1 MSAWQVPVHIR
12 GSVLSS
18 CQKCRMNNSSDFYK
32 TALIVDS
39 GTNGASFLVCMV
51 AAVMVF
57 VYKLHRKT
65 VYRLAL
71 YQVFT
76 ALAMAAIHVSQAAI
90 IKYREELDLC
100 KAFAY
105 LSLFVEW
112 MKLLLSAWV
121 TLHLFC
127 FAVFYRNLR
136 RCELV
141 YLVTSLVV
149 PAVIASVPFTTHSYG
164 LAGSWCWIQSRQV
177 DVSNTSTGTIEQFVL
192 WYGPSMFLLF
202 TCSIAMTLMMCVLQ
216 RRLCRRRLD
225 AGGRLCYKDEH
236 WKAFKQ
242 LLPLAAYPIVYFIFN
257 ILPFIYR
264 VYRAIVSHHR
274 SAVHDTLEIL
284 SAITTS
290 AWCLAAGLTL
300 IVHILMTQLSIFGRK
315 RKYVKVDLWT

>member
-1 MSAWQVPVHIR
+1 
-12 GSVLSS
+12 
-18 CQKCRMNNSSDFYK
+18 MNNSCDFYK

-65 VYRLAL
+65 IYRLAL

-90 IKYREELDLC
+90 IKYGEELPLYQDLC

-112 MKLLLSAWV
+112 TKLLLSAWV

-149 PAVIASVPFTTHSYG
+149 PAVIASVPFTTDSYG
-164 LAGSWCWIQSRQV
+164 LAGSWCWIKIV
-177 DVSNTSTGTIEQFVL
+177 DAYNGSVCREEGVTVLTGRIEQFAL

-236 WKAFKQ
+236 WNAFKQ

-274 SAVHDTLEIL
+274 SAVHDTLAIL